1 MSISFAS
8 VKRKGY
14 MLHFLQNML
23 NGFSYYLCRIYI
35 PELLLALYLMI
46 CASYD
51 FILGSHKYYMYI
63 YLQAFAYVVMGFGFV
78 GTTTPCS

>member
-1 MSISFAS
+1 LAEFAYDFDHYS
-8 VKRKGY
+8 R
-14 MLHFLQNML
+14 
-23 NGFSYYLCRIYI
+23 RIYI
-35 PELLLALYLMI
+35 PELLLALFLLI

-78 GTTTPCS
+78 GAKTPCS